1 MTNRYRLLCGG
12 LQPDDRTFGRFLE
25 RLGDRAEEVLSQVI
39 ALSQAQGLGAM
50 RTVCVDGTKVQGN
63 VSTWSKG
70 LSQIERSDPD
80 VRPMLSH
87 HGIIQGYNCQ
97 LAVDS
102 DDGLIVGAQV
112 LQEANDS
119 AAMVPAMDAV
129 LAQSSAHP
137 GQVVADKGYE
147 NGKSLAALESLGIVP
162 CLASGRIWPGW
173 SLDDSGQAVCPSGH
187 HLEFSHT
194 VQNRKILY
202 EVHRIRACP
211 CCPLRSSCL
220 SSQVRYK
227 TIQVPS
233 GADVSIRVRNQF
245 LARSAEG
252 VTMLVR
258 RRWASETPFAQLKEH
273 DGIRRFSRRG
283 LAKVR
288 ADFHLWA
295 SSYNIRKLI
304 RLFWAFLKHFRAK
317 NSSGTQPNNL
327 ATA

>member
-1 MTNRYRLLCGG
+1 
-12 LQPDDRTFGRFLE
+12 
-25 RLGDRAEEVLSQVI
+25 
-39 ALSQAQGLGAM
+39 
-50 RTVCVDGTKVQGN
+50 
-63 VSTWSKG
+63 
-70 LSQIERSDPD
+70 
-80 VRPMLSH
+80 
-87 HGIIQGYNCQ
+87 
-97 LAVDS
+97 
-102 DDGLIVGAQV
+102 
-112 LQEANDS
+112 
-119 AAMVPAMDAV
+119 MDAV